1 MANTSD
7 RDRNTGAAMAADY
20 RALDQLADVRVRLG
34 PASVNWRSISGPS
47 DPNAPPLQAISNSR
61 SKRLRMQVN
70 QVDDRMHPARAR
82 MTRRGLP
89 QWNELTRSEQR
100 ILIKLFGGG
109 TLRANDP
116 TETAKLRSDGLI
128 DDDGLTPAGISFVKA
143 AFMSNW

>member
-1 MANTSD
+1 
-7 RDRNTGAAMAADY
+7 MAADY
-20 RALDQLADVRVRLG
+20 CALDQLADVRVRVG
-34 PASVNWRSISGPS
+34 PASANWRSISGPS
-47 DPNAPPLQAISNSR
+47 DPNASR

-70 QVDDRMHPARAR
+70 QVDDQVRPALAR